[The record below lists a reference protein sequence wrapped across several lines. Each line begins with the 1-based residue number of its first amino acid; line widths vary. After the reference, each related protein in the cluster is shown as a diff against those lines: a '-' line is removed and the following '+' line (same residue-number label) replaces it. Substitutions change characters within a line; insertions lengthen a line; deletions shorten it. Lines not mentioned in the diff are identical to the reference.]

1 MITREQLKAI
11 LDRLSPS
18 AWCAYDFRRIADGRV
33 VRFVRYGRSE
43 VRHA

>member
-1 MITREQLKAI
+1 MITREQVKGI

-33 VRFVRYGRSE
+33 VRFVAWRKRG
-43 VRHA
+43 AA